1 MEGYRNDFAGLLC
14 FFLHNLCWV
23 SSDRGKKEN
32 KKRKVNSVGLKE
44 LDQLMQE
51 QARAINVCEEK
62 NYQ

>member
-23 SSDRGKKEN
+23 PSHKGKKEN
-32 KKRKVNSVGLKE
+32 KKQKTKRRKQKINSVGLKE

-51 QARAINVCEEK
+51 
-62 NYQ
+62 